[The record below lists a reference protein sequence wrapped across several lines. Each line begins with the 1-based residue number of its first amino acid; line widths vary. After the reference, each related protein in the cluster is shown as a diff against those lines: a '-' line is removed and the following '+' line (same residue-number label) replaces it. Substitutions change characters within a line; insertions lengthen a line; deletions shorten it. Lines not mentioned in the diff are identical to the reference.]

1 MSMTKIGVTEQDIS
15 AMLTGKQAIKQSNT
29 LPQETSPL
37 GPIGEDFMSKLASKA
52 KSEITLKT
60 GRSLGKTATG
70 SIVK

>member
-15 AMLTGKQAIKQSNT
+15 AMLTGKQEIKQGNT
-29 LPQETSPL
+29 TPPSPL

-52 KSEITLKT
+52 KDQLAFKT
-60 GRSLGKTATG
+60 GRSLGKSATG